1 MMDMLLTGLVV
12 FLAAHSV
19 RIFAENWRTHMREM
33 LGEKVFKG
41 AYSVV
46 SLIGLGLII
55 GGFGLAR
62 EQPVYI
68 WSPPVGMRHAASL
81 LTLLAFVLVAA
92 AHVPGN
98 AIKARMGHPMVL
110 GVKAWALA
118 HLLSNGT
125 VAHVALFGGF
135 LVWAVLCYRAAR
147 ARDRAAGV
155 VYPAAT
161 ARGNLI
167 TAVAGV
173 VGWAVFAFALHGWLI
188 GIKPFG

>member
-1 MMDMLLTGLVV
+1 MDMLLTGLVV

-33 LGEKVFKG
+33 LGEKAFKG

-46 SLIGLGLII
+46 SLIGLALII
-55 GGFGLAR
+55 WGFGMAR
-62 EQPVYI
+62 EQPVYL

-81 LTLLAFVLVAA
+81 LTLFAFVLVAA

-110 GVKAWALA
+110 GVKVWALA
-118 HLLSNGT
+118 HLLANGT
-125 VAHVALFGGF
+125 VAHVALFGSF
-135 LVWAVLCYRAAR
+135 LVWAVLCFRAAR
-147 ARDRAAGV
+147 QRDRVNGV

-161 ARGNLI
+161 VRGNLF
-167 TAVAGV
+167 TVGV
-173 VGWAVFAFALHGWLI
+173 GVLSWAVFAFALHGWLI
-188 GIKPFG
+188 GIKPMG

>member
-1 MMDMLLTGLVV
+1 MDMLLTGLVV
-12 FLAAHSV
+12 FLGAHSV
-19 RIFAENWRTHMREM
+19 RIFAENWRTHTQEM

-46 SLIGLGLII
+46 SLIGLALII
-55 GGFGLAR
+55 WGFGVAR

-68 WSPPVGMRHAASL
+68 WSPPVGLRHAASL
-81 LTLLAFVLVAA
+81 LTLLSFVLVAA
-92 AHVPGN
+92 AYVPGN

-118 HLLSNGT
+118 HLLANGT
-125 VAHVALFGGF
+125 VAHVALFGSF
-135 LVWAVLCYRAAR
+135 LVWSVLCFRAGR

-161 ARGNLI
+161 SRGNLI
-167 TAVAGV
+167 TVMAGL